1 MADRVVKAIITGD
14 ASGAVRAFNETAA
27 ASETTGKRTAGSF
40 AQVGAASRQH
50 IGGTSV
56 QNAGLLEGA
65 FKKIDTAV
73 GSVLGSIAR
82 VATTSIGIG
91 GAAALGGFLVSS
103 ISNAEKL
110 NVAVEGY
117 SNAIAQS
124 GQAFP
129 VAQYAAEQQA
139 MEKIGIGAI
148 ATTDALTQM
157 TQAHIPATEQ
167 MQTLQAAADL
177 MAAKHLPDLA
187 SALELVEKAAQGQ
200 GRGLQAL
207 GLELPAAIPKAAAL
221 ESAQKALAAAQDN
234 YTAALK
240 RYGPVAQQTADAH
253 KKLADAQQ
261 KVTQMTDEMQ
271 SPFEN
276 LSQITQELEGRL
288 GGAAD
293 AAANADPWERLKTE
307 WETVTEKAGML
318 LLPKLDEL
326 AHWVEDH
333 MPQIQQVTTSA
344 FHDVGQA
351 ISVVGD
357 IIGAVAPPAEAFIGW
372 LGDHKETVKEVAEIV
387 GGFYVANK
395 AKSVFG
401 NLYDDV
407 QKLLGVVNK
416 IPGIGGGG
424 VPSIAPMHVWVDN
437 MGAGGLGPSTTP
449 GKTPSEAPQPKEGPS
464 VAGLPLS
471 VVGTASL
478 GLLVPSDAG
487 PQGMQTAI
495 AQAQAAQNIQRTA
508 QVSGDIAKLW
518 ETLKSYSGA
527 SFTDWQAGLR
537 LTNDNIQ
544 GLTHITGDT
553 GVFARD
559 IEQMYQQHK
568 LKSAPELQ
576 AVTDAWNKGAVDS
589 SNMATYLDDWNGV
602 TMKYGN
608 LNATQQQEFT
618 QLFQAGVTD
627 VGAIA
632 TDMGVLNDYTA
643 KYGPPSGQ
651 DMQTISGLLAMGVT
665 DVDAIHNAVAGPKP
679 APGSVSSNLTTLAS
693 LLGGS
698 VGAAQDLLNAIHS
711 DTGAI
716 TGLVPAS
723 SPPPGGATGGKYPGL
738 AGGGKVFRPGL
749 HWVGEGLHNPEWVI
763 NNEQAGRFA
772 PLLDALVF
780 GGAPND
786 IGSPPTLSPLPSS
799 PGAGAVINNYVT
811 IQVQGGDPN
820 AVVNALKQ
828 YMAANGT
835 IPVTV
840 NAARRL
846 GPA

>member
-82 VATTSIGIG
+82 VATTSVGIG

-139 MEKIGIGAI
+139 MEKIGIGAV

-157 TQAHIPATEQ
+157 TQAHIPLSEQ

-177 MAAKHLPDLA
+177 MAAKHLPDLVT
-187 SALELVEKAAQGQ
+187 ALSLVEKAAQGQ
-200 GRGLQAL
+200 GRAL
-207 GLELPAAIPKAAAL
+207 TDLGIVLPATIPKANAL
-221 ESAQKALAAAQDN
+221 ASAQKALTTEQDN

-240 RYGPVAQQTADAH
+240 RYGPNAQQTIDAH
-253 KKLADAQQ
+253 KRLADAQQ
-261 KVTQMTDEMQ
+261 KVTQTTDEMQ

-333 MPQIQQVTTSA
+333 MPQIEQFMTSA
-344 FHDVGQA
+344 FQHIGDA
-351 ISVVGD
+351 INVAGD
-357 IIGAVAPPAEAFIGW
+357 IIGAVAGPAEGFIGFLGDHSEQVKLAAEAFG
-372 LGDHKETVKEVAEIV
+372 A
-387 GGFYVANK
+387 FYVANK
-395 AKSVFG
+395 GISIVKGLS
-401 NLYDDV
+401 NDV
-407 QKLLGVVNK
+407 GEFLGLIHK
-416 IPGIGGGG
+416 IPGVGSTSLPGIGAGMPVTVTNWPPGFGAGTGVGGGPEPVPTGAPAPGIGTPSWLSAVTRIAPSIAGDLGGAGVILGSVGLSGAPVGGGSGPTYAQQQAQEDLAKNTQQAAHVSADVANLWSELKTNTSSEVNTLRTQFYEWTNTQGNTNNLSHAVADLWSGHEITTAGQLQTIKNLWNEMIAESGG
-424 VPSIAPMHVWVDN
+424 VPP
-437 MGAGGLGPSTTP
+437 T
-449 GKTPSEAPQPKEGPS
+449 
-464 VAGLPLS
+464 VAQIKANYLVHQDAAQLAAAHGQAFS
-471 VVGTASL
+471 DAIASL
-478 GLLVPSDAG
+478 
-487 PQGMQTAI
+487 
-495 AQAQAAQNIQRTA
+495 AQ
-508 QVSGDIAKLW
+508 
-518 ETLKSYSGA
+518 
-527 SFTDWQAGLR
+527 
-537 LTNDNIQ
+537 
-544 GLTHITGDT
+544 
-553 GVFARD
+553 
-559 IEQMYQQHK
+559 
-568 LKSAPELQ
+568 
-576 AVTDAWNKGAVDS
+576 
-589 SNMATYLDDWNGV
+589 
-602 TMKYGN
+602 
-608 LNATQQQEFT
+608 
-618 QLFQAGVTD
+618 QAGVSADTII
-627 VGAIA
+627 G
-632 TDMGVLNDYTA
+632 DYVTTSA
-643 KYGPPSGQ
+643 FAASMAGLQQDINNRLANLADNIPS
-651 DMQTISGLLAMGVT
+651 
-665 DVDAIHNAVAGPKP
+665 
-679 APGSVSSNLTTLAS
+679 SVYDSTTG
-693 LLGGS
+693 GGS
-698 VGAAQDLLNAIHS
+698 GFLKGV
-711 DTGAI
+711 
-716 TGLVPAS
+716 
-723 SPPPGGATGGKYPGL
+723 GGATGGKYPGL
-738 AGGGKVFRPGL
+738 AGGGKVFGPGL

-780 GGAPND
+780 GGAPDD
-786 IGSPPTLSPLPSS
+786 IGSPPALTPLPSS
-799 PGAGAVINNYVT
+799 SGGGAVINNYVT

-820 AVVNALKQ
+820 AVVAALKRYQ
-828 YMAANGT
+828 AANGT

-840 NAARRL
+840 SASRRVGAA
-846 GPA
+846 